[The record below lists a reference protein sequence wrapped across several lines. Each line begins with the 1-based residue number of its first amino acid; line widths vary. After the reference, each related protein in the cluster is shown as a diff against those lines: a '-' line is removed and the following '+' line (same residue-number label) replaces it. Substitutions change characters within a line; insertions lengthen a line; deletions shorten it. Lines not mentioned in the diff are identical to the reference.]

1 MEELYQ
7 QNAKIVYQ
15 YLYSMCKDEKLA
27 EDLTQDTFLHAFES
41 IERYDGSCKLSTWL
55 CQIGKHLLYQTWEK
69 QKREIPMDWDAEQSS
84 CSLSSAANTEREA
97 LTKVELVEVLTD
109 LQQLPQAMREVIY
122 LRTLSDLSYKDIG
135 QILGKSE
142 NWARINFYR
151 GKEMLL
157 KKRQEALERRKHD
170 ETKL

>member
-1 MEELYQ
+1 MEEIYK

-15 YLYSMCKDEKLA
+15 YLYSMCQDEKLA
-27 EDLTQDTFLHAFES
+27 EDLTQDTFLRAFEA

-69 QKREIPMDWDAEQSS
+69 KKREIPTDWETAQLSVA
-84 CSLSSAANTEREA
+84 LSSTADTEQEV
-97 LTKVELVEVLTD
+97 LTKVELVEVLTE

-142 NWARINFYR
+142 SWARINFYR
-151 GKEMLL
+151 GKEILL
-157 KKRQEALERRKHD
+157 KKRQGTLERRKND
-170 ETKL
+170 ET

>member
-1 MEELYQ
+1 MEEIYR

-15 YLYSMCKDEKLA
+15 YLYSMCQDEKLA
-27 EDLTQDTFLHAFES
+27 EDLTQDTFLHAFEA

-69 QKREIPMDWDAEQSS
+69 KKREIPLDWDAEQFSGRIS
-84 CSLSSAANTEREA
+84 SSADTEHQV
-97 LTKVELVEVLTD
+97 LTKVELMEVLTY
-109 LQQLPQAMREVIY
+109 LQQLPEAMREVIY

-142 NWARINFYR
+142 NWARTNFYR
-151 GKEMLL
+151 GKEILL
-157 KKRQEALERRKHD
+157 KKRQGASERRKND
-170 ETKL
+170 ETQL